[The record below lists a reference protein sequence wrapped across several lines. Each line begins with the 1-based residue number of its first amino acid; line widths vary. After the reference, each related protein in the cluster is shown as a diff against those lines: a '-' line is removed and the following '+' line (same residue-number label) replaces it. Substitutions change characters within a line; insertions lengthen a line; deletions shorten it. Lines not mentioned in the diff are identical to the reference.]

1 MTFKDVNIA
10 NRARAFQAREHCGHV
25 WRLTWHPVAS
35 TWALWGVRRMKM
47 LERQV
52 GCENFV
58 RSLGSGTKGAMKG
71 SK

>member
-1 MTFKDVNIA
+1 MTFKDVNIS
-10 NRARAFQAREHCGHV
+10 NGVRAFQAREHRGHV
-25 WRLTWHPVAS
+25 WRLTWYPVAS
-35 TWALWGVRRMKM
+35 AWALWGVRRMKI

-58 RSLGSGTKGAMKG
+58 RSLGSGRKGALRG